1 MSKDIDLT
9 EILKNCPRGA
19 KFYSYIFGEDT
30 HFMGVSPHQGDARP
44 IFIYGKYGE
53 GQNFCLTRKGH
64 AYADN
69 YGECCIFPSKDQR
82 DWNKFTAPWS
92 KKEELIKPKFKVGDI
107 IRHKGPDI
115 GDNDDDV
122 YEISKVYNDYYSV
135 FGSCR
140 PLYMKY
146 QDLYELVPNK
156 YDPKSLNAFDRVIVK
171 PDNGDWHCSILS
183 HREDNNIYYRM
194 VDGYGYSRV
203 IPYNDDT
210 KHLIGTTKE
219 APDLYRYWED

>member
-1 MSKDIDLT
+1 MNENINLC
-9 EILKNCPRGA
+9 EILRDCPRGA

-82 DWNKFTAPWS
+82 DWSKFTAPWY
-92 KKEELIKPKFKVGDI
+92 KNEELIKPKFKVGDL
-107 IRHKGPDI
+107 IRHKGADK
-115 GDNDDDV
+115 DDV
-122 YEISKVYNDYYSV
+122 HEVYKVYNDSYALFGYSQ
-135 FGSCR
+135 
-140 PLYMKY
+140 PLYIKY
-146 QDLYELVPNK
+146 QDVYELVPNK
-156 YDPKSLNAFDRVIVK
+156 FDPKSLKPFDKVIAK
-171 PDNGDWHCSILS
+171 KDSEDSWNIDFFSCFRLKELPFCLS
-183 HREDNNIYYRM
+183 GIKCA
-194 VDGYGYSRV
+194 VL
-203 IPYNDDT
+203 PYNDET

-219 APDLYRYWED
+219 APNFYKYWED

>member
-1 MSKDIDLT
+1 MNKDIDLT

-30 HFMGVSPHQGDARP
+30 RFMGVSPHQGDARP

-82 DWNKFTAPWS
+82 DWSKFTAPWY
-92 KKEELIKPKFKVGDI
+92 KKELIKPKFKVGDK
-107 IRHKGPDI
+107 IRHKGADK
-115 GDNDDDV
+115 DDV
-122 YEISKVYNDYYSV
+122 HEVYKVYNDSYAL
-135 FGSCR
+135 FGYTR
-140 PLYMKY
+140 PLLMKY
-146 QDLYELVPNK
+146 QDVYELVPNK
-156 YDPKSLNAFDRVIVK
+156 FDPHTLKPFEKVIARIDSEDSWNIDFFSCFRLNKLPFCLGGIKCAV
-171 PDNGDWHCSILS
+171 L
-183 HREDNNIYYRM
+183 
-194 VDGYGYSRV
+194 
-203 IPYNDDT
+203 PYNDDT

-219 APDLYRYWED
+219 APDFYKYWED

>member
-1 MSKDIDLT
+1 MNNNIDLT

-30 HFMGVSPHQGDARP
+30 RFMGVSPHQGDARP

-82 DWNKFTAPWS
+82 DWSKFTAPWY
-92 KKEELIKPKFKVGDI
+92 KNEELIKPKFKVGDI
-107 IRHKGPDI
+107 IKHKGADK
-115 GDNDDDV
+115 DDV
-122 YEISKVYNDYYSV
+122 HEVYKVYNDSYALFGYS
-135 FGSCR
+135 R
-140 PLYMKY
+140 PLLMKY
-146 QDLYELVPNK
+146 QDVYELVPNK
-156 YDPKSLNAFDRVIVK
+156 FDPKSLKPFDKVIARI
-171 PDNGDWHCSILS
+171 DS
-183 HREDNNIYYRM
+183 EDSWNIDFFSCFRLKGLPFCLGGIKCA
-194 VDGYGYSRV
+194 VL
-203 IPYNDDT
+203 PYNDDT

-219 APDLYRYWED
+219 APNFYKYWED

>member
-1 MSKDIDLT
+1 MNKDIDLT

-30 HFMGVSPHQGDARP
+30 RFMGVSPHQGDARP

-82 DWNKFTAPWS
+82 DWSKFTAPWY
-92 KKEELIKPKFKVGDI
+92 KNEELIKPKFKVGDI
-107 IRHKGPDI
+107 IRHKGADK
-115 GDNDDDV
+115 DDV
-122 YEISKVYNDYYSV
+122 YEISKVYNDSYGL
-135 FGSCR
+135 FGSSR

-146 QDLYELVPNK
+146 QDVYELVPNK
-156 YDPKSLNAFDRVIVK
+156 FDPKTLKPFDKVLVRDDYK
-171 PDNGDWHCSILS
+171 ECWLCRFFS
-183 HREDNNIYYRM
+183 HI
-194 VDGYGYSRV
+194 VDGIHIYKYITIGSAFKYC
-203 IPYNDDT
+203 IPYNDET
-210 KHLIGTTKE
+210 KHLVGTTEE
-219 APDLYRYWED
+219 APGFYKYWDD